1 MTVIATPRDYGLLGR
16 DAKIAEE
23 MGLASA
29 QWYQC
34 PMPRK
39 RLKELMQ
46 RRDAPAIGDTLV
58 WFASF
63 IITAG
68 FAIYFW
74 PSWISLPFFLA
85 YGVLYGSSTDSRWHE
100 CGHGTAFK
108 TRWMN
113 DAVYYIACFMIMRE
127 PTVWRW
133 SHTRHHT
140 DTIIVG
146 RDPEIAI
153 MRPTVIAKVILSF
166 FAIPQTWAA
175 IKNMIGHAAGR
186 VTPEEATFIPEME
199 RSKVYLVSRVTLVIH
214 LAVIAFSIKI
224 GSILPML
231 FIGPLPTMY
240 GAWVHV
246 MTGLTQ
252 HGGLA
257 ENVLDHRLNS
267 RTVYM
272 NPVLRFIYWNMN
284 YHIEHHMFPMV
295 PYHALPALHE
305 ELKPYMPPPAT
316 SVFAAYREIIPAIL
330 RQAREPLWHIEPK
343 LPTGVSP
350 VVSPME

>member
-1 MTVIATPRDYGLLGR
+1 MTAIATPRDYGLLGR
-16 DAKIAEE
+16 DAKIAED
-23 MGLASA
+23 MGWASA

-34 PMPRK
+34 PIPRK

-46 RRDAPAIGDTLV
+46 RRDGPAIRDTV
-58 WFASF
+58 IWFAAF
-63 IITAG
+63 LITAG
-68 FAIYFW
+68 FAIRFW
-74 PSWISLPFFLA
+74 PTWYSLPFFLA
-85 YGVLYGSSTDSRWHE
+85 YGILYGSSTDSRWHE

-108 TRWMN
+108 TRWIN
-113 DAVYYIACFMIMRE
+113 DVVYHIACFMIMRE

-146 RDPEIAI
+146 RDPEISI
-153 MRPTVIAKVILSF
+153 MRPTVILKVILSF
-166 FAIPQTWAA
+166 LAIPQTWAA
-175 IKNMIGHAAGR
+175 IKSLAGHAAGR
-186 VTPEEATFIPEME
+186 ITPEEATFIPEME
-199 RSKVYLVSRVTLVIH
+199 RGKVYLVARVTLLIH
-214 LAVIAFSIKI
+214 AAVVAVSVKT

-231 FIGPLPTMY
+231 LVGALPTMY

-316 SVFAAYREIIPAIL
+316 SVFDAYREIIPAIL
-330 RQAREPLWHIEPK
+330 RQAREPLWHIERK

-350 VVSPME
+350 VTAAME

>member
-1 MTVIATPRDYGLLGR
+1 MSVTATPRDYGLLGR

-46 RRDAPAIGDTLV
+46 RRDAPAIRDTLI

-63 IITAG
+63 LLMAG
-68 FAIYFW
+68 LAIYFW
-74 PSWISLPFFLA
+74 PGWLSIPFFLA

-113 DAVYYIACFMIMRE
+113 DAVYHIACFMIMRN

-153 MRPTVIAKVILSF
+153 MRPTVILKVILLF

-175 IKNMIGHAAGR
+175 VKSLFLHASGR
-186 VTPEEATFIPEME
+186 VTPEEASFIPDME
-199 RSKVYLVSRVTLVIH
+199 RKKVYLTARVSLLIH
-214 LAVIAFSIKI
+214 IAVIALSITI
-224 GSILPML
+224 GSIVPML
-231 FIGPLPTMY
+231 LVGPLPTMY

-284 YHIEHHMFPMV
+284 YHVEHHMFPMV

-305 ELKPYMPPPAT
+305 ELKPYLPPASK
-316 SVFAAYREIIPAIL
+316 SVVAAYREIIPAIL
-330 RQAREPLWHIEPK
+330 RQRREPLWHIEPK
-343 LPTGVSP
+343 LPAGISP
-350 VVSPME
+350 VVAAAE